1 MDNISFKRK
10 LYEKRIF
17 NKKVQGFDPNG
28 GIKLSQLPELYS
40 SLGFQA
46 SQLSKACE
54 LLKKAKKDGA
64 KIFLTFTS
72 NMVSSGLREVFAS
85 LVKHGVVDCI
95 ITSTGAIEED
105 FMKAEFDFFVGE
117 FDVDDSYVKKQA
129 LNRIG
134 NVFVPDECYA
144 WMEKQNEEILKQIH
158 KEKGFLQPSYY
169 CKVLGEKA
177 NNEKSFLY
185 QCFKK
190 NIPVIVPGFV
200 DGAIGDHIFFYNQD
214 RKEKMLV
221 DQAHDVHLFYNKILS
236 DEKTC
241 GLIVGGGIAKH
252 HLIGAA
258 ILRNGLDYAVYIST
272 GSPGDGSLS
281 GARPTEAVSWNK
293 LKKKENSVLV
303 EAEATLVL
311 PIIAASLIG

>member
-95 ITSTGAIEED
+95 IT
-105 FMKAEFDFFVGE
+105 F
-117 FDVDDSYVKKQA
+117 
-129 LNRIG
+129 
-134 NVFVPDECYA
+134 
-144 WMEKQNEEILKQIH
+144 
-158 KEKGFLQPSYY
+158 
-169 CKVLGEKA
+169 
-177 NNEKSFLY
+177 
-185 QCFKK
+185 
-190 NIPVIVPGFV
+190 
-200 DGAIGDHIFFYNQD
+200 
-214 RKEKMLV
+214 
-221 DQAHDVHLFYNKILS
+221 
-236 DEKTC
+236 
-241 GLIVGGGIAKH
+241 
-252 HLIGAA
+252 
-258 ILRNGLDYAVYIST
+258 
-272 GSPGDGSLS
+272 
-281 GARPTEAVSWNK
+281 
-293 LKKKENSVLV
+293 
-303 EAEATLVL
+303 
-311 PIIAASLIG
+311 